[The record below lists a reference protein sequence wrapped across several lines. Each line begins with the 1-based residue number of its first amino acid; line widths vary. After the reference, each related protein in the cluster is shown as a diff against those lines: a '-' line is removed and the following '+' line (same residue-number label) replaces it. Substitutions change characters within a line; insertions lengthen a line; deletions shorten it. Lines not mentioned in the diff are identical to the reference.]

1 MAPETS
7 SFNIMIYLFEQIYLF
22 FIKLYVYVFTF
33 TGIFPWAT
41 FKIFCL
47 FISVIAGLFLVRYIF
62 KTITF
67 RKKERDDFLAL
78 FVIAQDPETT
88 KNTEWQDI
96 IDHID
101 SDNDSQWKLALI
113 DADKILDNALRD
125 ADYDGETIGD
135 RLKRAEELGGFKSL
149 QDAWEAH
156 KVRNRIAHES
166 GFELTKRE
174 ARRAI
179 ELYKTVLQD
188 LHYL

>member
-33 TGIFPWAT
+33 TGIFPWAA

-47 FISVIAGLFLVRYIF
+47 FVSVIAGLFLVRYIF
-62 KTITF
+62 KIITF

-78 FVIAQDPETT
+78 FVIAQDPETE